1 MYRLPCAFVT
11 AFITRQQRSQKAEN
25 DTHIKG
31 RLLDQAVILI
41 NCVSFQNGNF
51 SLRKEFTRRGSEFFP
66 LRAVPNNMENHV
78 DNIW

>member
-1 MYRLPCAFVT
+1 MCIRYSIYHQATKLKR
-11 AFITRQQRSQKAEN
+11 QKAEK

-51 SLRKEFTRRGSEFFP
+51 SSRKELTRIGSEFFP
-66 LRAVPNNMENHV
+66 LRAVPDNMENHV